1 MLGQNV
7 IIVPQKAKA
16 LFGYDKTIIQLQNTV
31 STKSA
36 VSPDVTSNM
45 GWKLH
50 GALKEE
56 LTIDEALAEIGIK
69 KRAKQIPAGSTTI
82 PSGRVKLNYDPT
94 ALSYEGYDLVDEKSF
109 NLFNDRL
116 KKLGIDVDIF
126 DAPNSI
132 NTEKAQ
138 KFFSAFLDM
147 ADTKAASML
156 DQVSLFEILQE
167 NGIEFKYGREIYG
180 EGKALTTYGG
190 SLEERDRIIAVLED
204 AMGDKFQ
211 DATGA
216 LDTLKDQHREVNSVV
231 SDKFYGRFTTEYAG
245 VNPDGSINLAKDD
258 ASLSDAGDTAGR
270 GRVTGAINDDE
281 VRRLGELVDDHPLMG
296 EMLHGKPG
304 YDSPYAT
311 IEDIIEERLGKSG
324 TPVTTTVVNPA
335 PQATTSTATPA
346 GQGAAAS
353 TPPPTGSPTTAT
365 PAGPAGAAS
374 VPPPTGSPTVATPA
388 GPAGAASVPPPSG
401 TSIGTPAHNV
411 STRTS
416 PRAATQNANAA
427 AQAQAQASATTV
439 TPQARVSSTPTPASP
454 SASAPPASSGA
465 PSRGTNALLKA
476 GKNMSAS
483 VASGT
488 KGYGNLKVLGAGVLV
503 GVGAAAYS
511 RNRTQNSRQQI
522 VYDEY

>member
-1 MLGQNV
+1 MIGQNV

-69 KRAKQIPAGSTTI
+69 KRAKQIPAGSNTV

-94 ALSYEGYDLVDEKSF
+94 AVSYEGYDLVDEKSF

-270 GRVTGAINDDE
+270 GRVTGEISDDE
-281 VRRLGELVDDHPLMG
+281 LRRLGELVDDHPIMG

-353 TPPPTGSPTTAT
+353 TPPPIGSPTTAT
-365 PAGPAGAAS
+365 PAGPAGS
-374 VPPPTGSPTVATPA
+374 
-388 GPAGAASVPPPSG
+388 ASVPPPSG
-401 TSIGTPAHNV
+401 TSVGTPAHNV

-427 AQAQAQASATTV
+427 AQAQAQASATTAA
-439 TPQARVSSTPTPASP
+439 PQARVSSTPTSASP
-454 SASAPPASSGA
+454 SASTPPSSSGA

-522 VYDEY
+522 AYDEY